1 MTSPS
6 GAITTPVLTDADT
19 QDAVLFLGGLVHL
32 RARAADTGGTF
43 ALLEHSGERGYM
55 SPLHLHESDEETFL
69 VLDGTLR
76 VEVGDEVRS
85 VGAGGLALLPRG
97 LAHGFVVT
105 SPPPASSPCTPPAAV
120 STRSSPTSASPSPA
134 VSRPTPVPVPT
145 RPNSP
150 ASPPHTASGS
160 SARRCSPDTFAP
172 SPSGAGRRERP
183 TPHLSGGE
191 HV

>member
-19 QDAVLFLGGLVHL
+19 QDAVLFLGGLVRM
-32 RARAADTGGTF
+32 RARAGDTGGTF

-76 VEVGDEVRS
+76 VEVGDETRS
-85 VGAGGLALLPRG
+85 VGSGGLALLPRG

-105 SPPPASSPCTPPAAV
+105 SPTARFLTLHTPGGGFDAFVADIGTPFDESRSADPVAGPDPAELTRLAATYGIQIVGPPLLP
-120 STRSSPTSASPSPA
+120 
-134 VSRPTPVPVPT
+134 
-145 RPNSP
+145 
-150 ASPPHTASGS
+150 
-160 SARRCSPDTFAP
+160 
-172 SPSGAGRRERP
+172 
-183 TPHLSGGE
+183 
-191 HV
+191 